1 MVTRE
6 IKLPENYKKY
16 FKNESE
22 ITDLIEDYIEKEQDK
37 KLKTEIENSTTISY
51 IDNELKN
58 ILWVK

>member
-22 ITDLIEDYIEKEQDK
+22 ITDLIEDYIEIEQDRKIK
-37 KLKTEIENSTTISY
+37 K
-51 IDNELKN
+51 ELSEDKKFLFLN
-58 ILWVK
+58 KLMEEKLWEM

>member
-16 FKNESE
+16 FKTESE

-37 KLKTEIENSTTISY
+37 KLKIEIENSTTISY

-58 ILWVK
+58 LL